1 MKIFALFL
9 IRGSSD
15 KKSFPL
21 RVVSI
26 YRSIALD
33 KMFFFV
39 FFFQS
44 KSIDVFLIS
53 SKRLCCGYSLEA
65 SHFLQENMLWVLITR
80 KASGASNDY
89 LQYMF
94 LW

>member
-33 KMFFFV
+33 KMLFFFV
-39 FFFQS
+39 FFFNP
-44 KSIDVFLIS
+44 KVLMFFL
-53 SKRLCCGYSLEA
+53 
-65 SHFLQENMLWVLITR
+65 FLQ
-80 KASGASNDY
+80 KDY
-89 LQYMF
+89 VVGTH
-94 LW
+94 